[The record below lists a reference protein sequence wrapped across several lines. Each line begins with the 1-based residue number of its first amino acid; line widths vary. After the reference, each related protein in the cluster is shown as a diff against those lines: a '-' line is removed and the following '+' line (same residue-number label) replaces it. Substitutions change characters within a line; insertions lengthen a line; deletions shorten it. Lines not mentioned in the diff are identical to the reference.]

1 MKAISA
7 LRRQLLLTIA
17 TLGTVLLPGSLTA
30 APYID
35 DFSNT
40 DNLNA
45 FGSVDLSVDNN
56 ILTASR
62 SAGDVD
68 SGFDWR
74 PNGTGFFSLLP
85 AEEQFI
91 FSLNAL
97 QPINGGFYL
106 INALFFDSAG
116 EYLDELDVQG
126 DTNQTGVFD
135 YDISAIATSL
145 PDATQWFARVRI
157 VPFNST
163 DAAFEFQDFQAVPE
177 PSTYA
182 LLALAG
188 LAGAIAWRRRR

>member
-1 MKAISA
+1 MKAFTA
-7 LRRQLLLTIA
+7 LRRQLLLTA
-17 TLGTVLLPGSLTA
+17 AALGTALLPASLAA

-35 DFSNT
+35 DFGNT
-40 DNLNA
+40 DNLTA

-62 SAGDVD
+62 SVGDVD

-85 AEEQFI
+85 AEQQFI
-91 FSLNAL
+91 FSLEAL
-97 QPINGGFYL
+97 QPINGGFYG
-106 INALFFDSAG
+106 INALFFNSAG
-116 EYLDELDVQG
+116 DYLNELGVQA
-126 DTNQTGVFD
+126 DTNLTGVFD
-135 YDISAIATSL
+135 YDISAIASSV
-145 PDATQWFARVRI
+145 PDATQWFARIRI
-157 VPFNST
+157 LPIDST